1 MKNNTLGTED
11 VEKGSIDLNHLEGAN
26 LNDVNIKLKEVKL
39 EKSNSD
45 CIDMICVILLI
56 IFGIS
61 LIIGCICYYVFG
73 IMYLVEDYDE
83 AKNCKKSNLW
93 AYILVTLILGL
104 KNTQF
109 KSNDNNNDSHLITL
123 ICIGIIDAGMSIWG
137 AIELFEYSCS
147 NLENTN
153 LFTFGLVT
161 FILQVITAVLTIFI
175 IPILMCIVAIYE
187 K

>member
-1 MKNNTLGTED
+1 MEDITLKTKD
-11 VEKGSIDLNHLEGAN
+11 IEKGSIDLNHLEGAN

-39 EKSNSD
+39 EKSNSN
-45 CIDMICVILLI
+45 CIDMIFAILLI

-83 AKNCKKSNLW
+83 AKNCRKSNLW

-109 KSNDNNNDSHLITL
+109 KSNDDNNDSHLITL

-137 AIELFEYSCS
+137 GIELFEYSCS

-161 FILQVITAVLTIFI
+161 FIFQIITAGLTIFI
-175 IPILMCIVAIYE
+175 IPISTCLLAICE